1 MSMAWDVSS
10 NIWASKEA
18 SQASSVKGMD
28 KNGGKATK
36 TTTQSST
43 QDSANQ
49 TTSKSNTFS
58 VSDTFCK
65 SIWGTDNNQQ

>member
-10 NIWASKEA
+10 NIWASKEG
-18 SQASSVKGMD
+18 SQTNSLKGMD
-28 KNGGKATK
+28 KNGGKGTK
-36 TTTQSST
+36 TTSQTST

-49 TTSKSNTFS
+49 TSSKSNTFS

-65 SIWGTDNNQQ
+65 SIWGTNNNQQ